1 MLDKII
7 VVAYAKSD
15 SNMSESNQ
23 NDGNIAIKKEL
34 LRVSELLSQIDNPDW
49 KINNLDFALEIVFQL
64 R

>member
-1 MLDKII
+1 
-7 VVAYAKSD
+7 
-15 SNMSESNQ
+15 MSESNQ